1 MLWKPCLTFILLF
14 KCQMSSNVSKWT
26 EVKGMWRFLTFP
38 PYLHLAG
45 IPCVLDRLD
54 PADVWDAPVKERAGL
69 ANKHTQSQRRPVWFC
84 RRDRE
89 REEGRAGGGGI
100 REMMKVKER
109 EGKGGNEICES
120 RTRPRY
126 REKDTG
132 QTKKEGCKSLVMKML

>member
-38 PYLHLAG
+38 PYLHVAG

-89 REEGRAGGGGI
+89 REEGGAGGI

-109 EGKGGNEICES
+109 E
-120 RTRPRY
+120 
-126 REKDTG
+126 REKEEMKFVKAGQDRDTERKIQDKQKRRG
-132 QTKKEGCKSLVMKML
+132 AKVLL